1 MIESKYSF
9 DNYGVVEGVVKT
21 GEKVL
26 VTVTV
31 QSLHINEDNK
41 AIIFLRSTI
50 RIWTIKKQL

>member
-1 MIESKYSF
+1 MIESKSSF
-9 DNYGVVEGVVKT
+9 DNYGVVEGAVKT